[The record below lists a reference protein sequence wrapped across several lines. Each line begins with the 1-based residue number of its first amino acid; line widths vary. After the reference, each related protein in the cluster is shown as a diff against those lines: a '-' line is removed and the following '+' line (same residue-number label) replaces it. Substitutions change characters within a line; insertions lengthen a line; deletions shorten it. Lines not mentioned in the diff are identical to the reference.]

1 MGNAKYHS
9 TWSSKT
15 TNHEH
20 EEGLNDC
27 FHVKTL
33 YWNSESNSNKARVI
47 GKNMQ
52 KKKKLKK
59 KSVVIDPMADKSYL
73 FCSTVVLNNYIES
86 YRNDME

>member
-33 YWNSESNSNKARVI
+33 DWNSESNSNKARVI

-52 KKKKLKK
+52 KKK
-59 KSVVIDPMADKSYL
+59 
-73 FCSTVVLNNYIES
+73 T
-86 YRNDME
+86 